1 MKSYYAKFTT
11 ALIAIWFTFALS
23 ASALHLFRNGSNR
36 IGPAVG
42 LASLIP
48 IALFAL
54 WFATS
59 NNFRQFAL
67 SLSPRTLTY
76 IQSWRII
83 GITFIILAA
92 RGILPTMFAL
102 PAGYGD
108 IFIGA
113 TASFVAW
120 KLANPGNRVSF
131 IAWQVLGITDLV
143 TAVTIGTTASFL
155 NPHGISTAPMTIL
168 PLSLIPTFLVPIFL
182 ILHIICIAQARAW
195 TPASSAPRQSPM
207 PVKNFA
213 TH

>member
-1 MKSYYAKFTT
+1 MKSYYAKLTT
-11 ALIAIWFTFALS
+11 ALIVIWFTFALS
-23 ASALHLFRNGSNR
+23 ASALHLFRNSANR

-42 LASLIP
+42 LAALIP

-59 NNFRQFAL
+59 NNFREFAL

-76 IQSWRII
+76 IQSLRII
-83 GITFIILAA
+83 GITFLILEA
-92 RGILPTMFAL
+92 RGVLPAIFARS
-102 PAGYGD
+102 AGYGD

-120 KLANPGNRVSF
+120 KLANPTNRASF

-143 TAVTIGTTASFL
+143 TAVSIGATAPLL
-155 NPHGISTAPMTIL
+155 NPHGISIAPMTIL

-182 ILHIICIAQARAW
+182 IFHIICIAQARAW
-195 TPASSAPRQSPM
+195 TPASSAPRQSAM
-207 PVKNFA
+207 PVKNLA